1 MKVTILLGCCLVAAT
16 QAQAADKP
24 PVLHEDVY
32 VGDLRQ
38 DTPAGLAAL
47 YVRVRAAAQRV
58 CEPLESLGRLQ
69 HFEFAKCKREAIDRV
84 AAQIPALANYDPKKH
99 KSRNG

>member
-1 MKVTILLGCCLVAAT
+1 MKAMILLGCCLAAAT
-16 QAQAADKP
+16 QAQAADKS
-24 PVLHEDVY
+24 PVLQEDVY

-47 YVRVRAAAQRV
+47 YARVQAAAQRV
-58 CEPLESLGRLQ
+58 CEPLESRGRL
-69 HFEFAKCKREAIDRV
+69 HFEFAKCRREAIDRV

-99 KSRNG
+99 KIRNG

>member
-1 MKVTILLGCCLVAAT
+1 MKVTILLGCCLIAAT

-24 PVLHEDVY
+24 PVMHEDVY

-47 YVRVRAAAQRV
+47 YARVQAAAQRV
-58 CEPLESLGRLQ
+58 CEPLESLGRL